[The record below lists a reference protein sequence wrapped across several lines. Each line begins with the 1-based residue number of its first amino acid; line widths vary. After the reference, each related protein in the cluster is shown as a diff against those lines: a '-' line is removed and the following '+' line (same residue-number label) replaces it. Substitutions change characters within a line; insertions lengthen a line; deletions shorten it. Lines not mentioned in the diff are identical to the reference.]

1 MKRLLTFALTLLFGL
16 GATHLFAQSS
26 MLATLSHDGEI
37 STFYGA
43 TALKEAVNAAT
54 SGDVINLSSG
64 SFVAVDIDKPLTIR
78 GAGMTLN
85 EVTQTEPTVITGN
98 FNIKI
103 PDDATGRLTMEG
115 IYHNHTM
122 YYSNNL
128 TNATFIKCRFKLIRA
143 VGVARLKNATF
154 IHCKLIDQDMNNS
167 IDLYSE
173 SSASFVNCVVM
184 GVYCY
189 NRSTSNFEFQNC
201 IVFARWNSSSD
212 RPFSS
217 SFRNCILLG
226 NAGSMHSSNMAYNC
240 IGIDTQAD
248 FFKDIPNSTNKSA
261 VGWEVFTTTTEG
273 WPDDN
278 TDYILTEAAK
288 TTYKGTDG
296 TEVGI
301 YGGNLPYDPTPS
313 NPQITKFNV
322 AAKSTADGK
331 LSVDITVQGAE

>member
-37 STFYGA
+37 TTFYGA
-43 TALKEAVNAAT
+43 TALKEAHNAAKA
-54 SGDVINLSSG
+54 GDVINLSSG
-64 SFVAVDIDKPLTIR
+64 SFVAVAITKPLTIR

-85 EVTQTEPTVITGN
+85 EVTQTEPTVITGD
-98 FNIKI
+98 FDINI
-103 PDDATGRLTMEG
+103 PNDATGRLTLEG
-115 IYHNHTM
+115 LYHNHTIR
-122 YYSNNL
+122 YYNNL
-128 TNATFIKCRFKLIRA
+128 TNATFIKCRFKVFGPSGTA
-143 VGVARLKNATF
+143 SLKNATF
-154 IHCKLIDQDMNNS
+154 IHCRLINNS
-167 IDLYSE
+167 SFPSIELTE
-173 SSASFVNCVVM
+173 NSSASMVNCIVM
-184 GVYCY
+184 LPSCSSYY
-189 NRSTSNFEFQNC
+189 TSNFEFQNC
-201 IVFARWNSSSD
+201 IVYNRSWNNNIY
-212 RPFSS
+212 SS

-226 NAGSMHSSNMAYNC
+226 NSGTMVSSNIAYNC
-240 IGIDTQAD
+240 IGIDTAAD
-248 FFKDIPNSTNKSA
+248 VFMNIPNSTNKSA
-261 VGWEVFTTTTEG
+261 VGWDVFTTTKDG

-278 TDYILTEAAK
+278 TDYILTETAK

-322 AAKSTADGK
+322 ASKSTADGK